1 MSVNEAKPQDGSTV
15 KGYRQLSPAEIE
27 QMNDLKDVSREFHQL
42 LALLG
47 DTTEADKRW
56 LAIAKTEMQKACMS
70 ACRAVT
76 RPDDDC

>member
-1 MSVNEAKPQDGSTV
+1 MNEAKPQDGSTV
-15 KGYRQLSPAEIE
+15 KGYRQLTATEIE
-27 QMNDLKDVSREFHQL
+27 QMNDLKDLSREFIQYL
-42 LALLG
+42 NFLI

-56 LAIAKTEMQKACMS
+56 LALAKTEMQKACMS